1 MRLKWM
7 RLMKKWTTMIIT
19 LVLALALSV
28 SCTPDVQ
35 RDISDLVT
43 MKEVVNKEVVRT
55 DGSTGRYIYELPI
68 INIDK
73 PGAKKVNDM
82 FLDLEQYMENSI
94 GGLQN
99 YTLVIKPKAALNDG
113 VVSIV
118 MDAGAHGIYAANYEI
133 ESDKALST
141 KELLAKF
148 KFDPNKLVAE
158 INRQSEI
165 DDSKPEDEQ
174 YYRGGLL
181 DLFAYTILENTYP
194 DVSQRDE
201 HLRKVEI
208 MTKEERETFVRE
220 NVSQIE
226 AYINKDG
233 KVEFIHTGL
242 LDDEVLVVQ

>member
-1 MRLKWM
+1 MLFR
-7 RLMKKWTTMIIT
+7 
-19 LVLALALSV
+19 S
-28 SCTPDVQ
+28 
-35 RDISDLVT
+35 
-43 MKEVVNKEVVRT
+43 
-55 DGSTGRYIYELPI
+55 
-68 INIDK
+68 
-73 PGAKKVNDM
+73 
-82 FLDLEQYMENSI
+82 
-94 GGLQN
+94 
-99 YTLVIKPKAALNDG
+99 
-113 VVSIV
+113 
-118 MDAGAHGIYAANYEI
+118 
-133 ESDKALST
+133 
-141 KELLAKF
+141 
-148 KFDPNKLVAE
+148 FDPNKLVAE

-208 MTKEERETFVRE
+208 MTKEERETFVLE
-220 NVSQIE
+220 NVSKIE